1 MLNSPLYWRT
11 FYCLQS
17 QGIVK
22 YQALLVFPKFS
33 YLAALLWKIRTLF
46 MPSYTIFS
54 KKPPRWRVLNS
65 PLCWRTFY
73 CLQTQGIVKYQALQV
88 SPKFS
93 YLVALLWKIRTR
105 LCPVTGFSLKS
116 TTVEGVEFSIVLKDF
131 LPSTITGYSEV
142 PSPAGFLQN
151 LGMLLPYCEK

>member
-22 YQALLVFPKFS
+22 YQALLVSPKFS
-33 YLAALLWKIRTLF
+33 YLVALLWKIRTLLCPVTRF
-46 MPSYTIFS
+46 FLKSTTVEGVEF
-54 KKPPRWRVLNS
+54 
-65 PLCWRTFY
+65 PLYWRTFY
-73 CLQTQGIVKYQALQV
+73 CLQSQGIVKYQALLV

-93 YLVALLWKIRTR
+93 YLVALLWKIRTL
-105 LCPVTGFSLKS
+105 LCPVTRFFLKS

-131 LPSTITGYSEV
+131 LLSTVTGYSEV
-142 PSPAGFLQN
+142 PSPAGFS
-151 LGMLLPYCEK
+151 KI